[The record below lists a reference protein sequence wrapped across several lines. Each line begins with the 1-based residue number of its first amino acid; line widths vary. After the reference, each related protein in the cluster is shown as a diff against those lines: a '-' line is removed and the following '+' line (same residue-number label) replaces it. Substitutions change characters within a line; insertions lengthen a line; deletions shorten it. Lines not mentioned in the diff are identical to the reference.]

1 MKKRGIF
8 AVWISI
14 MLLTGLFTGCGN
26 KSAKAVEPINNS
38 KGISF
43 INIYRGFSWQNPRK
57 KVYLKGTCV
66 PKGYTVAWQDI

>member
-14 MLLTGLFTGCGN
+14 VLLTGLFTGCGN

-38 KGISF
+38 KGIRENEEKMCKW
-43 INIYRGFSWQNPRK
+43 IAYLWNIFRGRRNLPSEYFMS
-57 KVYLKGTCV
+57 
-66 PKGYTVAWQDI
+66 